1 MDKSGLISVIIPVY
15 NAEGYLYDCIDSVL
29 RQTYKNIEIILVDD
43 GSTDKS
49 PVIAKRFVEI
59 DKRVH
64 YVYKEN
70 GGVSSSRNFGI
81 SIARGAYL
89 AFVDADDTIK
99 PVMLERMYS
108 LLVKYDCDM
117 CICSRQVVSD
127 WYEDKWIDKAISI
140 FENGIIDFS
149 KLSNLYDVNV
159 SWNKLYKRNLFDDI
173 KFPEAICFGEDL
185 YIMPSLFDR
194 CSKIVYTSE
203 RLYNYS
209 LRNNN
214 SSFRLNIDDN
224 YIVGDLEAH
233 LHLYQYCIEKKI
245 DISLLIPALLNV
257 FLQCYCYGSK
267 NVKNK
272 YLLVFK
278 SIYKKDYRV
287 YRDKK
292 CKFFYISPMLYRFVS
307 IIKNRIYDICSKFC

>member
-64 YVYKEN
+64 YVCKEN

-140 FENGIIDFS
+140 FVFRIS
-149 KLSNLYDVNV
+149 KQP
-159 SWNKLYKRNLFDDI
+159 KITRNI
-173 KFPEAICFGEDL
+173 QA
-185 YIMPSLFDR
+185 
-194 CSKIVYTSE
+194 
-203 RLYNYS
+203 
-209 LRNNN
+209 
-214 SSFRLNIDDN
+214 
-224 YIVGDLEAH
+224 
-233 LHLYQYCIEKKI
+233 
-245 DISLLIPALLNV
+245 
-257 FLQCYCYGSK
+257 
-267 NVKNK
+267 
-272 YLLVFK
+272 
-278 SIYKKDYRV
+278 
-287 YRDKK
+287 
-292 CKFFYISPMLYRFVS
+292 
-307 IIKNRIYDICSKFC
+307 